1 MNFITALSS
10 SPDDVWYVT
19 LYFILYLISVV
30 NTFAL
35 LKMGGIKGSN
45 RLIFYIPLLYFPSIY
60 LQGDVKGANVGELLR
75 LTSEWTIPAAIFG
88 YLIGLWY
95 QQAKK
100 RQGNDSDGGPD
111 GEEGE

>member
-1 MNFITALSS
+1 MNFIKALSN

-19 LYFILYLISVV
+19 LYFVIYLGSVV

-35 LKMGGIKGSN
+35 LKMGGIKGNN
-45 RLIFYIPLLYFPSIY
+45 RLVFYIPLLYFPSIY

-88 YLIGLWY
+88 YLIGLSY
-95 QQAKK
+95 QRAKK
-100 RQGNDSDGGPD
+100 RKEDSDDDSDLDNGI
-111 GEEGE
+111 